1 MTGDVDVA
9 VVGAGAAG
17 LAAGLRLREAGV
29 RSVVLEAAG
38 RTGGRAYTDTT
49 SFDSPWDLGCHWLHS
64 AETNPFVPIADRLGF
79 TYRSSNAAI
88 LRRLHLTTHW
98 ASAAQAEDALASV
111 DAAFDAIR
119 AAGEAGQD
127 VPASEVLPA
136 SGPWAPLVRHW
147 IGLMTAS
154 PPERVS
160 TRDFA
165 AYADG
170 HENWPVLAGYG
181 ALVRANAADLPVVLG
196 CPVSHIDWSADGVR
210 LATPRGTVRARAVIV
225 TVSTAV
231 IANERLTFTPALP
244 EPLMAAFHALPLG
257 VSEKV
262 AIGFDRD
269 LFGVTE
275 RVGINTFDPA
285 RPDRMPVNF
294 QIIPGPR
301 PLVVAHMAGDPGGA
315 LVAEGAEAMAQ
326 FALDAIAAAFG
337 TSVRAHVT
345 GTVATGWVA
354 DPLIGGGYSGAL
366 PGAAVMRARL
376 LDTLTTP
383 LGARILFAGEAV
395 SEHAFS
401 TCHGAHLSGRTAAD
415 RAVSLLE
422 LAA

>member
-17 LAAGLRLREAGV
+17 LAAGLRLRDAGV

-49 SFDSPWDLGCHWLHS
+49 TFGTPWDLGCHWLHS

-79 TYRSSNAAI
+79 TYRSSNAAL
-88 LRRLHLTTHW
+88 LRRLHMTTRW
-98 ASAAQAEDALASV
+98 ASDAEADAAQACV

-127 VPASEVLPA
+127 VAARDVLA
-136 SGPWAPLVRHW
+136 DAGLWTPLVRHW

-170 HENWPVLAGYG
+170 HENWPVLDGYG
-181 ALVRANAADLPVVLG
+181 ALVRAHGADLPVVLS
-196 CPVSHIDWSADGVR
+196 CPVSRIDWAADGVK
-210 LATPRGTVRARAVIV
+210 LTTPRGTVRARAVIV

-231 IANERLTFTPALP
+231 IAGERLVFTPALP
-244 EPLMAAFHALPLG
+244 APLMAAFHALPLG

-262 AIGFDRD
+262 ALGFDRD
-269 LFGVTE
+269 VFGFEE

-294 QIIPGPR
+294 QIIPGPQ

-315 LVAEGAEAMAQ
+315 LVAQGADAMAD
-326 FALDAIAAAFG
+326 FALEAIAAAFG
-337 TSVRAHVT
+337 SAVKAHVT
-345 GTVATGWVA
+345 QSVATGWVA

-366 PGAAVMRARL
+366 PGAAAMRARL
-376 LDTLTTP
+376 LDTIAAP
-383 LGARILFAGEAV
+383 VGGRILFAGEAV

-401 TCHGAHLSGRTAAD
+401 TCHGAHLSGRAA
-415 RAVSLLE
+415 AESALSLLE